1 MSDRVARVA
10 VVVPARDEQLLVG
23 SCLAALL
30 TSRDHLRRSRPDV
43 VVDLLVG
50 AIDPRV
56 ADGAAT

>member
-1 MSDRVARVA
+1 MFI
-10 VVVPARDEQLLVG
+10 LVN
-23 SCLAALL
+23 L
-30 TSRDHLRRSRPDV
+30 

>member
-1 MSDRVARVA
+1 MLVLA
-10 VVVPARDEQLLVG
+10 VMFIVVNL
-23 SCLAALL
+23 
-30 TSRDHLRRSRPDV
+30 